1 MKTTTILM
9 RHYELTVINSSPDIF
24 FIIFNWFFQ
33 SVTQRILKKFK
44 LDPHDS
50 NICPFN
56 LHPEQTEETHTF
68 CRNLSLHLIQDLHGW
83 AMPSSM
89 IFGNT
94 SLIRGFLS
102 RSSQVVKFSEALK
115 DVKLVKMNEN
125 RFEYF
130 VARILVSDFFSE
142 RALEECGMGFSP
154 WHLF

>member
-1 MKTTTILM
+1 M
-9 RHYELTVINSSPDIF
+9 
-24 FIIFNWFFQ
+24 
-33 SVTQRILKKFK
+33 TQRILKKFK

-130 VARILVSDFFSE
+130 VARILVSDFFSRE
-142 RALEECGMGFSP
+142 RSWVLKSVGWVSFCHQYSNFVITNY
-154 WHLF
+154 FKIIQ